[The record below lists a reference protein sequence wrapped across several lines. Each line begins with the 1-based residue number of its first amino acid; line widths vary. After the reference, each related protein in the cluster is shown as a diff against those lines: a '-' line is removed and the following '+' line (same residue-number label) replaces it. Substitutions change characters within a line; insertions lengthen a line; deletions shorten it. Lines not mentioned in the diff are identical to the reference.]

1 MSSVSSLGF
10 PQLIHSIGLH
20 PLSDLGTVLSLFL
33 HVRFLPYS
41 GPSIWDSRE
50 VTAGSSVTAQQG
62 ALGPRSPWFRVL
74 FSLSHLG
81 WVSPIA
87 LASSVRSLGSVTP
100 ALLLSF
106 SARVLLSII
115 TCLSSMHFH
124 LIIFLKNISPPL
136 LIFLFSHL
144 FQDNL

>member
-62 ALGPRSPWFRVL
+62 PGAPFALVSCPVFFEPFGLGQSYRSGLECLEPGLCDPCITVEL
-74 FSLSHLG
+74 FSE
-81 WVSPIA
+81 
-87 LASSVRSLGSVTP
+87 
-100 ALLLSF
+100 SF
-106 SARVLLSII
+106 TFNNYMS
-115 TCLSSMHFH
+115 
-124 LIIFLKNISPPL
+124 
-136 LIFLFSHL
+136 
-144 FQDNL
+144 